1 MGHVGRLDTVLDQ
14 ASAAFPGSAA
24 GPGGDAASPVD
35 LADWA
40 ARRYAEAVRLVDDA
54 ERRQRRAV
62 WGLLCGE
69 QPLAAATMADALDC
83 PLPRTARV
91 MAVACD
97 RNQGDDVAELLRRT
111 APEGTWIVRDTGE
124 ASPIAVLLPAGE
136 RDGDDDVARRVAR
149 ELIRVYP
156 HCRVGASSAVDL
168 ASVPTAFEQA
178 RHALTA
184 ARLAAG
190 GYAGFHAWLAPE
202 LLMAGQADAWA
213 REQLAPL
220 AAHRARRRGDPEAG
234 ELLETLGA
242 WLADR
247 RGAGTRLG
255 IHRNTLSGRLRLIE
269 ALLDRDLRRIGDR
282 AQLSLALRVVA
293 LPRDGRPETGPAA
306 PVVTGARLPLDHP
319 ALDGWAFAG
328 LRPLAGGLSGS
339 DAGTLRVWLAHDTR
353 LSTTADALCLTVPG
367 ARKRLTRIGNVL
379 GLDLLH
385 GPHAEADLWL
395 ALQVADRAREP
406 RALTDRRR
414 AS

>member
-1 MGHVGRLDTVLDQ
+1 MGHARRLDTVLEQ
-14 ASAAFPGSAA
+14 ASAVFPGSAA
-24 GPGGDAASPVD
+24 GPGGAAVSPVD

-40 ARRYAEAVRLVDDA
+40 AHRYAEAVRMVSDA

-69 QPLAAATMADALDC
+69 QPLAAATMAEALDW
-83 PLPRTARV
+83 PLPPIARV

-97 RNQGDDVAELLRRT
+97 QERRDAVADLLRRT
-111 APEGTWIVRDTGE
+111 APEGAWIVRDTGE
-124 ASPIAVLLPAGE
+124 GSPLAVLLPAGE
-136 RDGDDDVARRVAR
+136 RDSDDDVAQRVAR
-149 ELIRVYP
+149 ELVRAYP
-156 HCRVGASSAVDL
+156 QCRVGASSPVDL
-168 ASVPTAFEQA
+168 ASVPGAFGQA
-178 RHALTA
+178 RYALTA
-184 ARLAAG
+184 ARVSVS
-190 GYAGFHAWLAPE
+190 GYARFHAWLAPE

-220 AAHRARRRGDPEAG
+220 ATHRARRRGDPEAR
-234 ELLETLGA
+234 ELLETLGG

-247 RGAGTRLG
+247 RGAGSRLG

-269 ALLDRDLRRIGDR
+269 ALLDRDLHRIGDR
-282 AQLSLALRVVA
+282 AQLSLALRITA
-293 LPRDGRPETGPAA
+293 LPRGGRPEADAGPVSA
-306 PVVTGARLPLDHP
+306 GAHLPLDHP

-328 LRPLAGGLSGS
+328 LRPLAGGLSGP
-339 DAGTLRVWLAHDTR
+339 DAHTLRVWLANDTR
-353 LSTTADALCLTVPG
+353 LSATAAELGLTVPG

-395 ALQVADRAREP
+395 ALQVADRPREP
-406 RALTDRRR
+406 HTLTDRRR

>member
-1 MGHVGRLDTVLDQ
+1 MGHAQRLDTVLAQ
-14 ASAAFPGSAA
+14 ASTVFLGSAA
-24 GPGGDAASPVD
+24 EPGGDAVSPVA

-40 ARRYAEAVRLVDDA
+40 AHRYAEAVRIVKDA
-54 ERRQRRAV
+54 EQRQRRAV

-69 QPLAAATMADALDC
+69 QPLAAATMAEALDC
-83 PLPRTARV
+83 PLPPITRV

-97 RNQGDDVAELLRRT
+97 PDRRDAVAELLRRT

-124 ASPIAVLLPAGE
+124 GSPLAVLLPAGE
-136 RDGDDDVARRVAR
+136 RDSDDDVARRVTR
-149 ELIRVYP
+149 ELVRTYP
-156 HCRVGASSAVDL
+156 QCRVGASPPVDL
-168 ASVPTAFEQA
+168 ASVPTAFGQA
-178 RHALTA
+178 RYALTA
-184 ARLAAG
+184 ARIAVG
-190 GYAGFHAWLAPE
+190 GYARFHAWLAPE
-202 LLMAGQADAWA
+202 LLLAGQADAWA

-220 AAHRARRRGDPEAG
+220 AAHRARRRGDPEAD

-242 WLADR
+242 WLVDR

-269 ALLDRDLRRIGDR
+269 ALLDRDLHRIGDR
-282 AQLSLALRVVA
+282 ARLSLALRIAA
-293 LPRDGRPETGPAA
+293 LPRDTPPGTGPVGPA
-306 PVVTGARLPLDHP
+306 PTGVRLSLDHP

-328 LRPLAGGLSGS
+328 LHPLAGGLSGP
-339 DAGTLRVWLAHDTR
+339 DAGTLRVWLAHDAR
-353 LSTTADALCLTVPG
+353 LSATAAALGLTVPG

-395 ALQVADRAREP
+395 ALQVADRSRDTHM
-406 RALTDRRR
+406 LTDRLK